1 LLRRQPATAGGPSSG
16 GAPLRAPAIDPAQL
30 GRHVRAWLA
39 RSMHSLFPPITRRR
53 VRFRGG
59 WFALPIYALLVAIYP
74 LSLQQAEWVRT
85 SEHFTWLA
93 YAGIAAGILIGNSRM
108 SNARAVVL
116 GGILGA
122 IAIVISTAVASEG
135 TIVREKLIALA
146 INVNNWLTQVLAG
159 EAATDPT
166 VFILFLGA
174 TCWTS
179 AFAGTL
185 ALTRTGRPWD
195 ALAFV
200 GFCLVVNVSMAL
212 TNLIADL
219 VVFTLGSL
227 VLLVRLHIVSLQ
239 DRWQRNNIVPSGE
252 MDWRLL
258 RGGLTWA
265 LVLVLL
271 AFFTPRIGAAEV
283 LGKAYNVFEAPYH
296 SVEAEWQRFFAGVS
310 GPSRLRGISFTEAIR
325 LGQSPN
331 LSDRVVMTVDA
342 PSGHFWR
349 AITYDFY
356 TGNGWRTT
364 ETDKVDKVNPP
375 VLGRERFD
383 ATFDMQVPN
392 QTALFGANEPVKVSI
407 AAQFQTGADRS
418 YSTGM
423 RAVRS
428 GQASGTY
435 TVTSYVSVADKAV
448 LRRAP
453 TVYPDYIRAKY
464 LQMPSTLPQ
473 RVKDLAHKIA
483 GNESNPYDIAE
494 ALESY
499 LRITYHYAPSVKAPP
514 PGRDPIDYFLFDAKE
529 DFCEYFASSM
539 AVLLREMGVPA
550 RFVEGYT
557 TGTLDPNTGKYVVKE
572 LDAHAWV
579 EAYFPNYGWVEFEPT
594 PSQAPFLR
602 IDSDLINGGSF
613 PGENGDQ
620 TIDDPDNPRNNR
632 GESEGLGQNLDPGA
646 DTADAGSIP
655 LERFDPTPVISVLLA
670 LLALMG
676 LAFARFQYRFRG
688 QRPIDAAWG
697 KARLLASYAGYHPN
711 PSQTAYEYAAMLG
724 EAVPDAKSPI
734 QDIAEARIRDRYT
747 MDGST
752 AADADKALDAWRR
765 LARTLFALVP
775 ARVVSFFAR
784 FAR

>member
-1 LLRRQPATAGGPSSG
+1 
-16 GAPLRAPAIDPAQL
+16 
-30 GRHVRAWLA
+30 
-39 RSMHSLFPPITRRR
+39 MHSLFPPIARRR
-53 VRFRGG
+53 LRFRGG

-85 SEHFTWLA
+85 AEHFTWLA
-93 YAGIAAGILIGNSRM
+93 YLGIVAGILIGNSRM
-108 SNARAVVL
+108 STRRSVVL
-116 GGILGA
+116 AGILGA
-122 IAIVISTAVASEG
+122 IAIVITTAVASEG
-135 TIVREKLIALA
+135 AIVREKLVALA
-146 INVNNWLTQVLAG
+146 IAVNNWLTQVLAG

-174 TCWTS
+174 TAWTA
-179 AFAGTL
+179 AFAGTF

-258 RGGLTWA
+258 RGGLTWS
-265 LVLVLL
+265 LVLVMM
-271 AFFTPRIGAAEV
+271 AFFTPRVGAAEV
-283 LGKAYNVFEAPYH
+283 LGNAYNVFEAPYR

-310 GPSRLRGISFTEAIR
+310 GPSRLRGISFSEAIR

-364 ETDKVDKVNPP
+364 ETEKVDKVAPP
-375 VLGRERFD
+375 TLGREVFD
-383 ATFDMQVPN
+383 ATFSIQVPQ
-392 QTALFGANEPVKVSI
+392 QTVLFGANEPVRVSI
-407 AAQFQTGADRS
+407 PAQFQTGADRT

-423 RAVRS
+423 RSLRGGGASDIYTVRS
-428 GQASGTY
+428 F
-435 TVTSYVSVADKAV
+435 VSVADKSL

-453 TVYPDYIRAKY
+453 TVYPSYVSQRY
-464 LQMPSTLPQ
+464 LQIPSTLPQ
-473 RVKDLAHKIA
+473 RVRDLAHRIA
-483 GNESNPYDIAE
+483 GNETNPYDIAE
-494 ALESY
+494 AIESY
-499 LRITYHYAPSVKAPP
+499 LRITYHYAPTVKAPP
-514 PGRDPIDYFLFDAKE
+514 AGRDPVDYFLFDAKE

-539 AVLLREMGVPA
+539 VVLLRELGVPA

-579 EAYFPNYGWVEFEPT
+579 EAYFPNYGWIEFEPT

-602 IDSDLINGGSF
+602 IDSDLLGSANL
-613 PGENGDQ
+613 PGDIEDRE
-620 TIDDPDNPRNNR
+620 IYDPDNPRLE
-632 GESEGLGQNLDPGA
+632 GDDGGLGRLDPGGE
-646 DTADAGSIP
+646 AGVAGTTT
-655 LERFDPTPVISVLLA
+655 LERFDPVPVLSLLA
-670 LLALMG
+670 ALIAILL
-676 LAFARFQYRFRG
+676 LAFARFQIQFRG

-697 KARLLASYAGYHPN
+697 KARLLASYAGYHSD

-734 QDIAEARIRDRYT
+734 QDIADARIRDRYT
-747 MDGST
+747 PAGAT
-752 AADADKALDAWRR
+752 EADADRAMDAWRR